1 MTRAKR
7 KYGSRQTKFVPAR
20 EKRAFADGRPKG
32 TRKKFPFEQTP
43 LGFLLKYEMPV
54 VYDILQDKYKD
65 PRRFHPAAE
74 VVELVCRASGD
85 PTYKKPK
92 FRRCM
97 NAYIADGLC
106 CKRGKILTEG
116 RRVYYESV
124 RRKKMEAFIAG
135 NRKKI
140 KILEEQVFNNVF
152 KKDSASDA

>member
-7 KYGSRQTKFVPAR
+7 KYGNRQTKFVPTR

-32 TRKKFPFEQTP
+32 TRKKYPFEQTP

-54 VYDILQDKYKD
+54 VYDILQDKYKN

-74 VVELVCRASGD
+74 VVELVCRASRD

-97 NAYIADGLC
+97 SAYIADGLC
-106 CKRGKILTEG
+106 CKRGKILTQE
-116 RRVYYESV
+116 RKAYYESV

-140 KILEEQVFNNVF
+140 KILQEQVFNNVF
-152 KKDSASDA
+152 KKDSGSDI

>member
-7 KYGSRQTKFVPAR
+7 KYGSRQTRFVTTR

-32 TRKKFPFEQTP
+32 TRKKFPFDETP

-54 VYDILQDKYKD
+54 VYNILQNKCKD
-65 PRRFHPAAE
+65 TRRFHPSPE
-74 VVELVCRASGD
+74 VVELVCRASKD

-97 NAYIADGLC
+97 NEYIANGLC
-106 CKRGKILTEG
+106 CKRGKVLTEG
-116 RRVYYESV
+116 RKAYYESI
-124 RRKKMEAFIAG
+124 RRKKMEAFIDR

-140 KILEEQVFNNVF
+140 KIFKQQTFNNVF
-152 KKDSASDA
+152 KTGL

>member
-20 EKRAFADGRPKG
+20 EKRVFADGRPKG

-106 CKRGKILTEG
+106 CKRGKVLTEG

-140 KILEEQVFNNVF
+140 KILGEQVFNNVF
-152 KKDSASDA
+152 KKDSASDT